1 MKVQFWITLTL
12 LVLTGNAAQAAD
24 SGEIGFKLY
33 RGYIIV
39 VRGSIAGMTNL
50 NFLVDTGAM
59 PSVIDESIADRLKL
73 DGTKLRLSVFT
84 ADVETRQVVLPD
96 LTIGPV
102 QVNSLPVVIRD
113 LSQFET
119 GIGTRIDAMVGGD
132 VLQKAGFSIDYES
145 KKIRFL
151 PDNAPPFRFSR
162 GTRLGFIVTA
172 QINNRAVR
180 LLVDTGAKDLIL
192 FRRRIEKAI
201 EAIKVNGSK
210 ISSNMAGESQLSRL
224 DLKGITVA
232 GRTYH
237 VETALVLDTPE
248 NTLPDFDG
256 LLGLSTLKIKRVDFA
271 VGGQMTAM
279 Q

>member
-84 ADVETRQVVLPD
+84 ADVQTRQVVLPD

-102 QVNSLPVVIRD
+102 QVNSLPVVTRD
-113 LSQFET
+113 LSQFEA
-119 GIGTRIDAMVGGD
+119 GIGTRIDAMVGSD

-151 PDNAPPFRFSR
+151 PDNAPPFRCSR

-192 FRRRIEKAI
+192 FRRRIEKVI

-224 DLKGITVA
+224 DLKEITVA
-232 GRTYH
+232 GRTYR

-248 NTLPDFDG
+248 DTLPDFDG

-271 VGGQMTAM
+271 VSGQMTAM